1 MISASIVGAW
11 YNIAIEVK
19 HMARKKKK
27 YNPIKA
33 QAASRRK
40 AHFAAGGT
48 TAMWRGRAVTLDEST
63 SKARKY
69 KVACRGRVNIDHD
82 EV

>member
-1 MISASIVGAW
+1 
-11 YNIAIEVK
+11 
-19 HMARKKKK
+19 MARKKKK

-63 SKARKY
+63 SKARKN
-69 KVACRGRVNIDHD
+69 KVACRGRVNTEHD